1 MDWLQST
8 DATKAIVAENDMRNR
23 IRQSCLQR
31 WIKAIDITPELL
43 REKWVLDTNRVMD
56 VVVKLICEFYGI
68 NMWELSRN
76 SREFLMDKYWI
87 PEDKLNILYNHGNIE
102 LAYTDFVRHHYWDWK
117 QPDDVKLDPLPT
129 TTTVVDLPEEKVK
142 QEEDRMLRV
151 WVDNLKQMLAVE
163 TDPDKK
169 ELYEA
174 QLKVLELKL
183 KNANAW

>member
-1 MDWLQST
+1 
-8 DATKAIVAENDMRNR
+8 
-23 IRQSCLQR
+23 
-31 WIKAIDITPELL
+31 
-43 REKWVLDTNRVMD
+43 MD

>member
-1 MDWLQST
+1 
-8 DATKAIVAENDMRNR
+8 
-23 IRQSCLQR
+23 
-31 WIKAIDITPELL
+31 
-43 REKWVLDTNRVMD
+43 MD

-68 NMWELSRN
+68 NMWELSGN
-76 SREFLMDKYWI
+76 SREFLMKKYWI
-87 PEDKLNILYNHGNIE
+87 PEDKLNTLYNYGNVA
-102 LAYTDFVRHHYWDWK
+102 LAYTEYVRHHYWDK
-117 QPDDVKLDPLPT
+117 QPEDVKLDPLPT

>member
-1 MDWLQST
+1 M
-8 DATKAIVAENDMRNR
+8 
-23 IRQSCLQR
+23 
-31 WIKAIDITPELL
+31 
-43 REKWVLDTNRVMD
+43 
-56 VVVKLICEFYGI
+56 
-68 NMWELSRN
+68 
-76 SREFLMDKYWI
+76 
-87 PEDKLNILYNHGNIE
+87 YNHGNVA
-102 LAYTDFVRHHYWDWK
+102 LAYSEFARLNYWDWK
-117 QPDDVKLDPLPT
+117 QPEDVQLDPLPT

-151 WVDNLKQMLAVE
+151 GVDNLKQMLAVE

>member
-23 IRQSCLQR
+23 IRQSCLQW
-31 WIKAIDITPELL
+31 WIKPTDITPELL
-43 REKWVLDTNRVMD
+43 REKWVLDTAKVMD
-56 VVVKLICEFYGI
+56 VVVKLICEFYGV

-76 SREFLMDKYWI
+76 SREFLMNKYWI

-102 LAYTDFVRHHYWDWK
+102 LAYTDFVRHQYWDK
-117 QPDDVKLDPLPT
+117 QPEDVKLDPLPT

>member
-1 MDWLQST
+1 MDWIQST
-8 DATKAIVAENDMRNR
+8 DATKAVVAENDMRNR
-23 IRQSCLQR
+23 IRQSCLQW
-31 WIKAIDITPELL
+31 WIRAIDITPELL

-56 VVVKLICEFYGI
+56 VVAKLICEFYGI
-68 NMWELSRN
+68 NMWELSAN
-76 SREFLMDKYWI
+76 SREFLIKKYWI
-87 PEDKLNILYNHGNIE
+87 PEDKLNTLYNHGNIA
-102 LAYTDFVRHHYWDWK
+102 LAYTDFVRHHYWDK
-117 QPDDVKLDPLPT
+117 QPEDVQLEPLPT

-151 WVDNLKQMLAVE
+151 GVDNLKQMLAVE

-183 KNANAW
+183 KNGNAW